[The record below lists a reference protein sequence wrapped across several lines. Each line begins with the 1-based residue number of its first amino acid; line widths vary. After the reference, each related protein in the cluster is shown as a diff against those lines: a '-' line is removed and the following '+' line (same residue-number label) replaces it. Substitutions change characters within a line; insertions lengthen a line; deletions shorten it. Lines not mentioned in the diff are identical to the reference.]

1 VNEQLFVMQIYTQ
14 SASYL
19 LINKYLA
26 DFYEQTPLPERSDIV
41 VENKNSSLQK
51 QLNPLSVW
59 AIAFGCIIGWG
70 SFINPGKKFLP
81 NSGVAGTAIAMLLGA
96 LVMIIIA
103 FSYSYMVPKHPKAGG
118 EFTFTKACF
127 GKAPAY
133 LCGWFL
139 VAAYLTNVPMNSTA
153 IGLIVDG
160 LDGTADILKFGF
172 SYSIA
177 GFQVYLGEM
186 LFAMSILI
194 LFAVLNLLGV
204 KKAGYVQTI
213 LACLLV
219 FSVLTL
225 TVAAIIS
232 PKTELKNM
240 SPIWGFDK
248 AGAVAAA
255 ANGTYTDMDSFAKG
269 GTTGILSSIL
279 ATFAIA
285 PWAFVG
291 FDTIPQ
297 AAEEFKFS
305 YKKVSFIMIIA
316 IAFGCF
322 VYTANNTIAAAALSN
337 WPELIINAETTPWLL
352 LAAAEHLL
360 GVPGKVLVGVA
371 VSCAVL
377 SGIMGF
383 YMASSRLMYSMSRDG
398 YLPAFFSKLDEK
410 RGVPKNA
417 MLFCLLISLCGP
429 ILGREALGWFVDMSA
444 IGASIGFGFT
454 CMSALVTMNRDH
466 DSNLFRKIM
475 AVLGS
480 IFSGIFIVLQLIP
493 IPGLSGV
500 HFGKESYWMLIIWV
514 VLGVVFYLCRNRQ
527 FDKETMQKR

>member
-1 VNEQLFVMQIYTQ
+1 MTNNQ
-14 SASYL
+14 ASL
-19 LINKYLA
+19 K
-26 DFYEQTPLPERSDIV
+26 
-41 VENKNSSLQK
+41 K
-51 QLNPLSVW
+51 QLNPMNVW

-81 NSGVAGTAIAMLLGA
+81 NSGVAGTAIAMLMGA
-96 LVMIIIA
+96 VVMVIIA
-103 FSYSYMVPKHPKAGG
+103 FNYAYMIPKYPKAGG

-127 GKAPAY
+127 GKIPAY
-133 LCGWFL
+133 ICGWFL

-177 GFQVYLGEM
+177 GFQVYFGEM
-186 LFAMSILI
+186 IFAMGILI
-194 LFAVLNLLGV
+194 LFAVLNMLGV
-204 KKAGYVQTI
+204 KKAGYVQTV
-213 LACLLV
+213 LAALLIG
-219 FSVLTL
+219 SVLIL
-225 TVAAIIS
+225 TIAAVCS
-232 PKTELKNM
+232 PKTNLENM
-240 SPIWGFDK
+240 APIWGFDK
-248 AGAVAAA
+248 TGAVAAA
-255 ANGTYTDMDSFAKG
+255 TNGTYTDIDSFAKG
-269 GTTGILSSIL
+269 GTAGILSAIL

-285 PWAFVG
+285 PWAYVG

-297 AAEEFKFS
+297 AAEEFNFS

-337 WPELIINAETTPWLL
+337 WPDLIINAESTPWLL
-352 LAAAEHLL
+352 LAAAEYLL
-360 GVPGKVLVGVA
+360 GPAGKILVGIA

-383 YMASSRLMYSMSRDG
+383 YLGSSRLMYSMSRDG
-398 YLPAFFSKLDEK
+398 YLPGFFGKLDNK
-410 RGVPKNA
+410 FGVPRNA
-417 MLFCLLISLCGP
+417 MIFCLAISLCGP

-454 CMSALVTMNRDH
+454 CLSTLITMKRDG
-466 DSNLFRKIM
+466 DGSTFLKVA

-480 IFSGIFIVLQLIP
+480 VFSCIFVILQLIP

-500 HFGKESYWMLIIWV
+500 HFGKESYIMLIIWIV
-514 VLGVVFYLCRNRQ
+514 IGAIFYLFRSKR
-527 FDKETMQKR
+527 FDKE